1 MISLTCAVTLLV
13 NVSTISINQ
22 QDLRSFARAAKTCG
36 SNKRYKESPCLKK
49 FIKREQGTYWAI
61 CGEKQEYDTEQES
74 FSKNLATI
82 LRL

>member
-1 MISLTCAVTLLV
+1 MREERLGVLIMDADRSWAQAVAEELTDDGILARCAPNLAEAREVAREIS
-13 NVSTISINQ
+13 
-22 QDLRSFARAAKTCG
+22 
-36 SNKRYKESPCLKK
+36 
-49 FIKREQGTYWAI
+49 I